1 MCGVEWDS
9 VLVVS
14 SAFWTEQ
21 MRREG
26 NKKSGRLPAN
36 MYTCNVFHSHCN
48 DKGGF
53 LRFYQFLCPE
63 KKCKSC
69 MSLPGRGFHP
79 LVIPPPPPHPTSPPP
94 PHLWGIAAVP
104 AGTYW
109 ALTGL
114 FGLRHLLV
122 QGRNAVVTAHCSD
135 HSRYWTN
142 QGGIYKVVKG
152 VHGKPV
158 RCMAAHATSID
169 VLYILQTPAP
179 FPV

>member
-1 MCGVEWDS
+1 
-9 VLVVS
+9 
-14 SAFWTEQ
+14 

-26 NKKSGRLPAN
+26 NKNSGRLPAN

-53 LRFYQFLCPE
+53 LCFYQFLCPE

-79 LVIPPPPPHPTSPPP
+79 LVIPPLPPHLPT
-94 PHLWGIAAVP
+94 HLWGIAAVP

-114 FGLRHLLV
+114 FGLRHLLI
-122 QGRNAVVTAHCSD
+122 QGRNAVLTAHCSD
-135 HSRYWTN
+135 HSRYWN
-142 QGGIYKVVKG
+142 KPGWRLQGGERGSLETSQMHGCPCYFYSCTIYI
-152 VHGKPV
+152 
-158 RCMAAHATSID
+158 ANTSS
-169 VLYILQTPAP
+169 LPCLEHTHTHTQ
-179 FPV
+179 